1 MADNIDSA
9 IKSIRET
16 EKRKFNQT
24 IDLIINVKS
33 IDLKKP
39 ENKFSKRIVLPH
51 GRGKDVKVCIIGEK
65 GDVTKDD
72 VLSFERDKSGA
83 KKLSKK
89 YEFFICEAPI
99 MPLVGKILGR
109 YLAPKGKMPEL
120 LPPGKN
126 PESVVE
132 ELKRSVRIRLKDSP
146 SIQTIVGTENMGDS
160 QIIENVNLIVEEIK
174 KSLPPKAQIRNA
186 FLKTTMGKPA
196 RIGV

>member
-24 IDLIINVKS
+24 IDLIINLKS

-109 YLAPKGKMPEL
+109 YLAPKGKMP
-120 LPPGKN
+120 
-126 PESVVE
+126 
-132 ELKRSVRIRLKDSP
+132 
-146 SIQTIVGTENMGDS
+146 
-160 QIIENVNLIVEEIK
+160 
-174 KSLPPKAQIRNA
+174 
-186 FLKTTMGKPA
+186 
-196 RIGV
+196 

>member
-24 IDLIINVKS
+24 IDIIINVKS

>member
-24 IDLIINVKS
+24 IDLIINLKS